1 MPTSRSRNLPAPRRR
16 LAACILLAVV
26 ALLVSACG
34 GDTDDD
40 PASSST
46 SPASR
51 PAPDSGEG
59 LPADVLDLSTWK
71 LTLPVGSSGDEDDAE
86 EIRQPDL
93 ATFGDDRFFTVTR
106 DGSGVVFRAPAG
118 GATTSGSGYPRSEL
132 REMNPGGTSEASW
145 SNAAGTHVMTVKQ
158 AITALPRRKAEVV
171 AGQIH
176 DADDD
181 VVMIRLERK
190 RLFVE
195 ADGDDIGTLDA
206 DYHLGTTFTIEMT
219 ATADGIEI
227 RYASANIEGKT
238 VRHDKVGQG
247 YYFKAGC
254 YTQSNSSHD
263 DDDALGEVVV
273 YALDV
278 EHT

>member
-1 MPTSRSRNLPAPRRR
+1 MPTSRSRH
-16 LAACILLAVV
+16 LAASIVVAVV
-26 ALLVSACG
+26 GLAFVAACG
-34 GDTDDD
+34 GDPDD
-40 PASSST
+40 SG
-46 SPASR
+46 ASR
-51 PAPDSGEG
+51 TSAAAQSEPGPGG
-59 LPADVLDLSTWK
+59 LPADVLDLSSWK
-71 LTLPVGSSGDEDDAE
+71 LTLPVGSGDDEDEAE
-86 EIRQPDL
+86 EIKQPDL
-93 ATFGDDRFFTVTR
+93 ATFSDDRFFTTTG

-132 REMNPGGTSEASW
+132 REMDPGGGSEASW
-145 SNAAGTHVMTVKQ
+145 SNTSGTHVMTVKQ
-158 AITALPRRKAEVV
+158 AITKVPPSKAEVV

-176 DADDD
+176 DDEDD
-181 VVMIRLERK
+181 VVMVRLEKK

-206 DYHLGTTFTIEMT
+206 DYDLGTTFTIVMK
-219 ATADGIEI
+219 ATSDGIEI
-227 RYASANIEGKT
+227 RYDTANIDGGKT
-238 VRHDKVGQG
+238 VRYDKVGQG

-278 EHT
+278 EHS

>member
-1 MPTSRSRNLPAPRRR
+1 MLTSRSRNLPARRR
-16 LAACILLAVV
+16 LSASILVAVGALAVV
-26 ALLVSACG
+26 AACG
-34 GDTDDD
+34 GDSDD
-40 PASSST
+40 PATSSS
-46 SPASR
+46 SPAARS
-51 PAPDSGEG
+51 APDPGED

-71 LTLPVGSSGDEDDAE
+71 LTLPVGSDEDDAE
-86 EIRQPDL
+86 EIKQPDL
-93 ATFGDDRFFTVTR
+93 ATFSDDRFFTVTS
-106 DGSGVVFRAPAG
+106 DGTGVVFRAPAG
-118 GATTSGSGYPRSEL
+118 GATTSGSDYPRSEL
-132 REMNPGGTSEASW
+132 REMDPGGTSEASW
-145 SNAAGTHVMTVKQ
+145 SSAAGTHVMTVEQ

-181 VVMIRLERK
+181 VVMVRLERK

-195 ADGDDIGTLDA
+195 ADGEDIGTLDA
-206 DYHLGTTFTIEMT
+206 DYDLGTTFTIEMK
-219 ATADGIEI
+219 ANADGIEI
-227 RYASANIEGKT
+227 SYDESTT
-238 VRHDKVGQG
+238 VRYHEVGRG

-263 DDDALGEVVV
+263 DDDAHGEVVV

>member
-1 MPTSRSRNLPAPRRR
+1 MRSPSWCQPMPTSRSR
-16 LAACILLAVV
+16 LAAITVSLVVGFAVV
-26 ALLVSACG
+26 AACSG
-34 GDTDDD
+34 DD
-40 PASSST
+40 PDDSA
-46 SPASR
+46 ASR
-51 PAPDSGEG
+51 TSAAARSDSGD
-59 LPADVLDLSTWK
+59 LPADLLDLSDWK
-71 LTLPVGSSGDEDDAE
+71 LTLPVGSDEDDAD
-86 EIRQPDL
+86 EIKQPDL
-93 ATFGDDRFFTVTR
+93 AAFSDDRFFTTTR
-106 DGSGVVFRAPAG
+106 DGTGVVFRAPAG

-132 REMNPGGTSEASW
+132 REMEPGGTSEASW
-145 SNAAGTHVMTVKQ
+145 SNSSGTHVMRVEQ

-181 VVMIRLERK
+181 VVMVRLERK

-195 ADGDDIGTLDA
+195 ADGEDIGTLDA
-206 DYHLGTTFTIEMT
+206 DYDLGTTFTIEMK
-219 ATADGIEI
+219 ANADGIEI
-227 RYASANIEGKT
+227 SYDTANIDGGKT
-238 VRHDKVGQG
+238 VRYDEVGQG

-263 DDDALGEVVV
+263 DDDAHGEVVV

>member
-1 MPTSRSRNLPAPRRR
+1 MPTRRSQNLPAPRRR
-16 LAACILLAVV
+16 LACILVAVV
-26 ALLVSACG
+26 ALPVSACG
-34 GDTDDD
+34 GDTDD

-51 PAPDSGEG
+51 SAPASGEG

-71 LTLPVGSSGDEDDAE
+71 LTLPVGPDEDDAE
-86 EIRQPDL
+86 EIKQPAL
-93 ATFGDDRFFTVTR
+93 ATFRDDRYFTTTP
-106 DGSGVVFRAPAG
+106 DGTGVVFRAPVG
-118 GATTSGSGYPRSEL
+118 GATTSGSDYPRSEL
-132 REMNPGGTSEASW
+132 REMDSGGTSEASW
-145 SNAAGTHVMTVKQ
+145 SNTSGTHVLTVKQ

-181 VVMIRLERK
+181 VVMVRLERK

-195 ADGDDIGTLDA
+195 ADGEDIGTLDA
-206 DYHLGTTFTIEMT
+206 DYDLGTTFAVVMKANAE
-219 ATADGIEI
+219 GIEI
-227 RYASANIEGKT
+227 SYDTADTDGGKT
-238 VRHDKVGQG
+238 VRYQKVGQG

-263 DDDALGEVVV
+263 EDDAHGEVVV

>member
-1 MPTSRSRNLPAPRRR
+1 MV
-16 LAACILLAVV
+16 AVV
-26 ALLVSACG
+26 VLIAACG
-34 GDTDDD
+34 GETDD
-40 PASSST
+40 PAPTPT
-46 SPASR
+46 SPTARSA
-51 PAPDSGEG
+51 PAPGG
-59 LPADVLDLSTWK
+59 LPADVLDLSGWK
-71 LTLPVGSSGDEDDAE
+71 LTLPVASDEDDAD
-86 EIRQPDL
+86 EIKQPDL
-93 ATFGDDRFFTVTR
+93 ATFSDDRFFAATR

-132 REMNPGGTSEASW
+132 REMDPGGTSEASW
-145 SNAAGTHVMTVKQ
+145 SNASGTHVMTVKQ

-181 VVMIRLERK
+181 VVMVRLERK

-195 ADGDDIGTLDA
+195 ADGDDVGTLDA
-206 DYHLGTTFTIEMT
+206 DYDLGTTFTIEMK

-227 RYASANIEGKT
+227 RYASADIEPRT
-238 VRHDKVGQG
+238 VRYDKVGQG

-263 DDDALGEVVV
+263 DDDAHGEVVV

>member
-16 LAACILLAVV
+16 LVACILVAVV
-26 ALLVSACG
+26 SLPVSACA

-40 PASSST
+40 PSTSSS
-46 SPASR
+46 SPAARS
-51 PAPDSGEG
+51 APDPGED

-71 LTLPVGSSGDEDDAE
+71 LTLPVGSDEDDAE

-93 ATFGDDRFFTVTR
+93 ATFIDDRFFTVTR

-132 REMNPGGTSEASW
+132 REMDPGGTSEASW
-145 SNAAGTHVMTVKQ
+145 SNASGTHVMTVKQ

-176 DADDD
+176 DAEDD
-181 VVMIRLERK
+181 VVMVRLERK

-195 ADGDDIGTLDA
+195 ADGEDIGTLDA
-206 DYHLGTTFTIEMT
+206 HYALGTTFTIEMK
-219 ATADGIEI
+219 ANADGIEI
-227 RYASANIEGKT
+227 TYNDTKT
-238 VRHDKVGQG
+238 VRYDEVGQG

-263 DDDALGEVVV
+263 DDDAHGEVVV

>member
-1 MPTSRSRNLPAPRRR
+1 MPTSRSLKLTAPRRR
-16 LAACILLAVV
+16 LAACILVSIV
-26 ALLVSACG
+26 ALPASACG
-34 GDTDDD
+34 GDSDDD
-40 PASSST
+40 PAPSST

-51 PAPDSGEG
+51 SAPDPGED

-71 LTLPVGSSGDEDDAE
+71 LTLPVGSDEDDAE
-86 EIRQPDL
+86 EIKQPDL
-93 ATFGDDRFFTVTR
+93 ATFSDDRFFTVTS
-106 DGSGVVFRAPAG
+106 DGTGVVFRAPAG
-118 GATTSGSGYPRSEL
+118 GATTSGSDYPRSEL
-132 REMNPGGTSEASW
+132 REMDPGGTSEASW
-145 SNAAGTHVMTVKQ
+145 SSAAGTHVMTVEQ

-181 VVMIRLERK
+181 VVMVRLERK

-195 ADGDDIGTLDA
+195 ADGEDIGTLDA
-206 DYHLGTTFTIEMT
+206 DYDLGTTFTIEMK
-219 ATADGIEI
+219 ANADGIEI
-227 RYASANIEGKT
+227 SYDESTT
-238 VRHDKVGQG
+238 VRYDEVGRG

-263 DDDALGEVVV
+263 DDDAHGEVVV
-273 YALDV
+273 YALAV

>member
-1 MPTSRSRNLPAPRRR
+1 MPTPRSRNLPVPRRR
-16 LAACILLAVV
+16 LAAWILVAVV
-26 ALLVSACG
+26 ALPVSACG
-34 GDTDDD
+34 ADTDDD
-40 PASSST
+40 PALSST

-51 PAPDSGEG
+51 SAPDPGEDR
-59 LPADVLDLSTWK
+59 PADVLDLSTWK
-71 LTLPVGSSGDEDDAE
+71 LTLPVGSDEDDAE

-93 ATFGDDRFFTVTR
+93 ATFSDDRFFTVTR

-132 REMNPGGTSEASW
+132 REMSSCGTSEASW
-145 SNAAGTHVMTVKQ
+145 SNASGTHVMTVKQ

-181 VVMIRLERK
+181 VVMVRLERK

-206 DYHLGTTFTIEMT
+206 SYDLGTTFTIVMK
-219 ATADGIEI
+219 ANADGIEI
-227 RYASANIEGKT
+227 RYDSDNIDRAKV
-238 VRHDKVGQG
+238 VRYDKVGQG

-263 DDDALGEVVV
+263 DDDALGEVIV